1 MGFGKIR
8 RNRKM
13 QTIEARLMWLQQGT
27 RDLSGTG
34 LGDILCDILGENL
47 VSFCPYPENLNNI
60 EGCGVATA

>member
-1 MGFGKIR
+1 
-8 RNRKM
+8 M